1 MKKIAMIIPLFLLL
15 TSFAATE
22 TWKSDKSHAELGFRI
37 VHLGIS
43 DISGTFNDF
52 DVSINAARPDF
63 SDAVVE
69 LSAEVASIDTRVEMR
84 DKHLKSADF
93 FDAEKFTTITFK
105 STGIKKVSKD
115 VYKLTGNLTMHG
127 VTKPVSMDLYYRG
140 TIQHPMSKKA
150 TAGFRLTG
158 KIKRSDFELGSKF
171 PAPMLSDEVVINA
184 NGEFA
189 Q

>member
-1 MKKIAMIIPLFLLL
+1 
-15 TSFAATE
+15 
-22 TWKSDKSHAELGFRI
+22 
-37 VHLGIS
+37 
-43 DISGTFNDF
+43 
-52 DVSINAARPDF
+52 
-63 SDAVVE
+63 
-69 LSAEVASIDTRVEMR
+69 MR
-84 DKHLKSADF
+84 DKHLMSADF
-93 FDAEKFTTITFK
+93 FDAEKFTSITFK

-171 PAPMLSDEVVINA
+171 PAPMLSDEVIINA